1 MLRHLGVNNSVLI
14 LIIGVI
20 AISIT
25 YCFKIKPLSNDN
37 NAYMASSR
45 ALILKSRQE
54 AIQKALSTGKKDYSF
69 SIADPDGMLLP
80 QNYDKPTQ

>member
-1 MLRHLGVNNSVLI
+1 
-14 LIIGVI
+14 
-20 AISIT
+20 
-25 YCFKIKPLSNDN
+25 
-37 NAYMASSR
+37 MASSR